1 MNNKKKF
8 SILNLPTEY
17 MMLVV
22 LVVICIALC
31 IADRHSIHPLTYLH

>member
-17 MMLVV
+17 IV

-31 IADRHSIHPLTYLH
+31 IARPAFY